1 MLHNISAAGL
11 NEENAKK
18 AQRIKNILDGLRDA
32 SAARKDKDVESDKH
46 NHVRAESTAVCARC

>member
-18 AQRIKNILDGLRDA
+18 AMRIKEILDGLREPIGDSKSNA
-32 SAARKDKDVESDKH
+32 SAARGNGGLDP
-46 NHVRAESTAVCARC
+46 NTAL